1 MRAATGRRI
10 TRGISGSSV
19 HDYQQGYQYK
29 FRSVLFSSLWPVFPV
44 QHQGTKF
51 FFLLENP
58 TALQIGPSNVMQRT
72 NPVLCLSK
80 YHFLLTIKKKSYT
93 KHVLKLFKNALPHSG
108 RIASHDGSVNITFIS
123 KEKIRK
129 NQLQRGRESYFYVKF
144 GTSREKNTI

>member
-19 HDYQQGYQYK
+19 HDYQEGYQWK
-29 FRSVLFSSLWPVFPV
+29 FCSVLFSSLWPVFPV

-123 KEKIRK
+123 KEKIRNK
-129 NQLQRGRESYFYVKF
+129 STSKREGELFLCQIW
-144 GTSREKNTI
+144 N